1 MEGPDL
7 EKRTEGQRR
16 EFVEEGVEKVKS
28 RDAVMVTMTA
38 VMKMVWKCHGSPD
51 KAKRTQ
57 RRDK

>member
-1 MEGPDL
+1 M

-16 EFVEEGVEKVKS
+16 EFVEEGVEEGVEKVKS

-38 VMKMVWKCHGSPD
+38 VMKMVWKCHGSPE

-57 RRDK
+57 RRDE

>member
-1 MEGPDL
+1 M

-16 EFVEEGVEKVKS
+16 EFAEEGVEKVKS

-38 VMKMVWKCHGSPD
+38 VMKTVWKRHGSPD
-51 KAKRTQ
+51 KPKRTQ

>member
-28 RDAVMVTMTA
+28 RDAVMVTKTA
-38 VMKMVWKCHGSPD
+38 AMKMVWKCYGSPD

>member
-1 MEGPDL
+1 MEKTTG
-7 EKRTEGQRR
+7 GQRR

-38 VMKMVWKCHGSPD
+38 MKMVWKCHGSPG